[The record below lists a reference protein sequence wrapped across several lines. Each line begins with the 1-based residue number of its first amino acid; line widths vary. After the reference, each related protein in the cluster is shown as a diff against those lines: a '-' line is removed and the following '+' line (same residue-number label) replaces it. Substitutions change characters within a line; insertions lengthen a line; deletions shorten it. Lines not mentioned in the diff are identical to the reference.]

1 MNPQSLLGTLYVI
14 SAPSGAG
21 KTSLVHAI
29 VKEDPH
35 IEVSVSHTTRPRRPQ
50 EVDGKDY
57 HFISE
62 SAYQDMLEHGKFVEH
77 AMVFGYNYGTS
88 REWVTDKL
96 ESGMDVILEIDWQG
110 ARQIES
116 KLSCV
121 ALFILP
127 PSREALENRLKTRAQ
142 DAPETIARRLNEASE
157 EISHYHEFDYIVIND
172 DFQEALADI
181 RAIIR
186 ARRRRLHAQRIACA
200 DLINELLS
208 TR

>member
-1 MNPQSLLGTLYVI
+1 MPLHSLLGTLYVI

-21 KTSLVHAI
+21 KTSLVQAI
-29 VKEDPH
+29 IAEDPH
-35 IEVSVSHTTRPRRPQ
+35 IEVSISHTTRPKRPQ
-50 EVDGKDY
+50 EVDEQDY

-62 SAYQDMLEHGKFVEH
+62 ETFQEMLTEGKFVEH
-77 AMVFGYNYGTS
+77 AVVFGYHYATS
-88 REWVTDKL
+88 RDWVTQKL

-127 PSREALENRLKTRAQ
+127 PSRQALEDRLKTRAQ
-142 DAPETIARRLNEASE
+142 DAPETIIRRLSEASE

-172 DFQEALADI
+172 DFQEALTDI

-200 DLINELLS
+200 DLITELLS
-208 TR
+208 PR